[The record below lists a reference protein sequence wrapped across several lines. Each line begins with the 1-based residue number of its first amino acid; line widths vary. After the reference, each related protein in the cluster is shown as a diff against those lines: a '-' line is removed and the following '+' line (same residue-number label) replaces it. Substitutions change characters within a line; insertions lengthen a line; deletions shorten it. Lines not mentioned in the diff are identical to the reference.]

1 MRERIW
7 QALTFLVVLVLPLAI
22 ALTAVRLLLSPLFL
36 HIEYRMPYFPRDPY
50 GFTQQERLYWAEKA
64 RSFLLNSE
72 NIDFL
77 ARLHFPDGRPVF
89 DQRELRH
96 MVDVKR
102 VVQGALLVWYATLA
116 FLLGAA
122 VAFWQRQR
130 WAQFRR
136 AVHRGAWLTIYAMAG
151 LLVVVL
157 LAFGPFFVF
166 FHRLFF
172 EGDTWLFPYS
182 ATLIRLFPERFWV
195 DAFAVAAVVSAVIGF
210 VLAWWGH
217 REPRQEPDERP

>member
-1 MRERIW
+1 MRERLW
-7 QALTFLVVLVLPLAI
+7 QVLAFVVVLALPLAI

-36 HIEYRMPYFPRDPY
+36 QIEYKMPHFPRDPY

-72 NIDFL
+72 DIDFL
-77 ARLHFPDGRPVF
+77 ARLRFPDGRPVF

-102 VVQGALLVWYATLA
+102 VVRGALLVWYATLA

-157 LAFGPFFVF
+157 LAFGPFFVL
-166 FHRLFF
+166 FHRVFF

-195 DAFAVAAVVSAVIGF
+195 DAFAAAAVVSAVLGF
-210 VLAWWGH
+210 VLAWWGQG
-217 REPRQEPDERP
+217 EPQRARDEQR